1 MGQTAEILAKRLDI
15 SRREQDEYAVLSHQR
30 AAKAQEDGIFKQE
43 IVPVVVPGKDKAIVS
58 DNGPRKDT
66 ALDKLGKLKGAFD
79 KKYGSVTAA
88 NSSFLTDGGA
98 AVLLMSE
105 QKAKELG
112 LKPKAYLKSYAYTGQ
127 DLVEELLLGPAFAI
141 PAALK
146 KAGLKLKDIGVFEI
160 HEAFASQMIG
170 NVQIIGLQ
178 AVCPGKARVGQGRG
192 RDRL

>member
-1 MGQTAEILAKRLDI
+1 M
-15 SRREQDEYAVLSHQR
+15 
-30 AAKAQEDGIFKQE
+30 
-43 IVPVVVPGKDKAIVS
+43 S

-141 PAALK
+141 PAATEK
-146 KAGLKLKDIGVFEI
+146 GRT
-160 HEAFASQMIG
+160 
-170 NVQIIGLQ
+170 Q
-178 AVCPGKARVGQGRG
+178 AQRYRRI
-192 RDRL
+192 RDP

>member
-1 MGQTAEILAKRLDI
+1 MRPLDFLVPERPAVAEYSTGLLMGQTAEILAKRLGI
-15 SRREQDEYAVLSHQR
+15 SRQEQDEYAMLSHQR
-30 AAKAQEDGIFKQE
+30 APRQDDGIFKQE

-88 NSSFLTDGGA
+88 NSSFLTDGGS

-112 LKPKAYLKSYAYTGQ
+112 LKPKA
-127 DLVEELLLGPAFAI
+127 F
-141 PAALK
+141 
-146 KAGLKLKDIGVFEI
+146 
-160 HEAFASQMIG
+160 
-170 NVQIIGLQ
+170 
-178 AVCPGKARVGQGRG
+178 
-192 RDRL
+192 